1 MNTQNIPEN
10 NPVVE
15 DEISLKEIIKEIRS
29 WKDLFIK
36 NIKKVF
42 LVGLIGGS
50 IGFAYAYFSKPLY
63 TAKLTFVMRADAN
76 SSAISGLA
84 GLSSLIGAGTS
95 ASSVSSLDRITE
107 LLGSE
112 RIVGEALLTEVNIN
126 GINDLLINHY
136 VNIKKLKDEWAKDT
150 LLSKVQFIGKIDLS
164 DLNRA
169 QRSAIKIISSQ
180 IAGQKGM
187 LSKSFDK
194 KSGIM
199 SIVVADH
206 NEQIAIVFSK
216 TIYDILVKFYT
227 AEAVSSISA
236 KVDILQQKVD
246 SIQYALNSTQRASA
260 VSSDQGLGLILQQ
273 DRIDQK
279 KLGLKESVLTV
290 MYGEALKNL
299 EQLNFILATTSP
311 SFSIIDEPYSPI
323 KPVKKSKIIFAIGF
337 SILFSFL
344 YFAFLLG
351 KIKFSNLFY

>member
-1 MNTQNIPEN
+1 MTTQNIVEN

-15 DEISLKEIIKEIRS
+15 DEISLKDIIKEISS
-29 WKDLFIK
+29 WKDLFVK
-36 NIKKVF
+36 NFKKIFV
-42 LVGLIGGS
+42 VGLIGGL
-50 IGFAYAYFSKPLY
+50 IGFAYAYFSKPIY

-84 GLSSLIGAGTS
+84 GLSSLIGVGTS
-95 ASSVSSLDRITE
+95 ASSVSSLDRIIE

-112 RIVGEALLTEVNIN
+112 RIVGEALLTDVNIN
-126 GINDLLINHY
+126 GSNDLLVNHY
-136 VNIKKLKDEWAKDT
+136 INIKKLTEDWKSDT
-150 LLSKVQFIGKIDLS
+150 LLSKAKFKTKLE
-164 DLNRA
+164 LNELDKA
-169 QRSAIKIISSQ
+169 QRSAIKVVSAQ
-180 IAGQKGM
+180 IAGQEGM
-187 LSKSFDK
+187 LTKSFDK

-199 SIVVADH
+199 SINVVDQ
-206 NEQIAIVFSK
+206 NELLAIVISK

-260 VSSDQGLGLILQQ
+260 VSSDQGLGLLLQQ

-311 SFSIIDEPYSPI
+311 SFSLIDQPYSPI
-323 KPVKKSKIIFAIGF
+323 KPIQKSKLIFAIGF
-337 SILFSFL
+337 SILFVFL
-344 YFAFLLG
+344 FFAFMLVKVKFF
-351 KIKFSNLFY
+351 KIT